1 MKSNK
6 KALVCLAPG
15 GTLVPSGHVPSVEIC
30 WRGAVPSHYEVLG
43 VAEDADTETIRRAY
57 VALAKANHPD
67 RRQSDDAAARSRA
80 EERIRAANTAWNVL
94 RDPSRRRDYDL
105 TLPGP
110 SAPAG
115 AGATTTTA
123 TARPRPG
130 GVVGARPQTSGV
142 VVPAE
147 RASLWRFAPVVVLL
161 AVLLGILIVS
171 AYAQAGD
178 DAVAPSSPA
187 GSELVPEVD
196 DCVMVVLVD
205 GVRAPAPAAC
215 GTAGAL
221 RVVSKVDT
229 PRPCPPSTE
238 QLPLSDAKTTLCLG
252 VVP

>member
-1 MKSNK
+1 M
-6 KALVCLAPG
+6 
-15 GTLVPSGHVPSVEIC
+15 
-30 WRGAVPSHYEVLG
+30 PSHYEVLG

-57 VALAKANHPD
+57 LALAKANHPD
-67 RRQSDDAAARSRA
+67 RRQSDDASARARA

-94 RDPSRRRDYDL
+94 RDPGRRREYDL
-105 TLPGP
+105 SLPGP
-110 SAPAG
+110 SAASPSGVAS
-115 AGATTTTA
+115 TTTA
-123 TARPRPG
+123 PAGSRPG
-130 GVVGARPQTSGV
+130 GVVGARPAPSGV

-147 RASLWRFAPVVVLL
+147 RAGLWKFAPIVVLL
-161 AVLLGILIVS
+161 AVLLGILVVS

-178 DAVAPSSPA
+178 DAVAPSGSSS
-187 GSELVPEVD
+187 GSELVPDID

-205 GVRAPAPAAC
+205 GVRAPAPASC

-252 VVP
+252 VLP

>member
-1 MKSNK
+1 M
-6 KALVCLAPG
+6 
-15 GTLVPSGHVPSVEIC
+15 
-30 WRGAVPSHYEVLG
+30 PSHYEVLG

-67 RRQSDDAAARSRA
+67 RRQSDDAAARARA

-94 RDPSRRRDYDL
+94 RDPDRRRDYDL

-110 SAPAG
+110 SAPSSSG
-115 AGATTTTA
+115 ARATTA
-123 TARPRPG
+123 TTAARRPDG
-130 GVVGARPQTSGV
+130 AVGARPAPSGV

-147 RASLWRFAPVVVLL
+147 RASLWKFAPIVVLL

-178 DAVAPSSPA
+178 DAVAPLGSSS
-187 GSELVPEVD
+187 GSDLVPDID

-205 GVRAPAPAAC
+205 GVRAPAPASC

>member
-1 MKSNK
+1 M
-6 KALVCLAPG
+6 
-15 GTLVPSGHVPSVEIC
+15 
-30 WRGAVPSHYEVLG
+30 PSHYEVLG

-67 RRQSDDAAARSRA
+67 RRLSDDAPARTRA

-110 SAPAG
+110 SATTRAG
-115 AGATTTTA
+115 GTTA
-123 TARPRPG
+123 TTAAASATPRPG
-130 GVVGARPQTSGV
+130 GVVGARPQPSGV
-142 VVPAE
+142 MVPAE
-147 RASLWRFAPVVVLL
+147 RASLWKFAPIVVLL
-161 AVLLGILIVS
+161 TVLLGILIVS

-178 DAVAPSSPA
+178 DAVAPSSPS
-187 GSELVPEVD
+187 GSELVPDID

-205 GVRAPAPAAC
+205 GVRAPAPASC

-229 PRPCPPSTE
+229 PRPCPPSTQ